1 MQKALLLTI
10 TSLVLIISTG
20 CSYIKFPGVYTLDI
34 QQGNIVTQD
43 MVNQLKPGMTKRQV
57 RFVLGTPLIADT
69 FEQDRWE
76 YYYSLRDAK
85 KNTTKETMT
94 VFFKED
100 KLVKFTGDF
109 RAEAGDSQA
118 SES

>member
-10 TSLVLIISTG
+10 TSFTLIVLSG

-34 QQGNIVTQD
+34 QQGNIVTQE

-69 FEQDRWE
+69 FEQDRWD

-85 KNTTKETMT
+85 GKTSKEKMT
-94 VFFKED
+94 VFYKEG

-109 RAEAGDSQA
+109 RSEAEPPVS
-118 SES
+118 S

>member
-10 TSLVLIISTG
+10 TSLSLIVLSG

-34 QQGNIVTQD
+34 QQGNIVTQE

-69 FEQDRWE
+69 FEQNRWD

-85 KNTTKETMT
+85 RNTSKEKMT
-94 VFFKED
+94 VFFKDD
-100 KLVKFTGDF
+100 KLTKFTGDF
-109 RAEAGDSQA
+109 R
-118 SES
+118 SEVLPPETS